1 MTQEIKKALII
12 TLGGIWLVF
21 ISAYGMITVGHFVI
35 LSMSAAAGAF
45 MFLAGLFEVLNLY
58 EKKD

>member
-21 ISAYGMITVGHFVI
+21 ISAYGMITVGHFAI
-35 LSMSAAAGAF
+35 LSMSAAIGSL
-45 MFLAGLFEVLNLY
+45 MFLAGLFEVLDKN
-58 EKKD
+58 EKRD

>member
-1 MTQEIKKALII
+1 MKQERKNALMV

-35 LSMSAAAGAF
+35 LSMSAAIGSL
-45 MFLAGLFEVLNLY
+45 MFLAGLFEVLDKN

>member
-1 MTQEIKKALII
+1 MKQERKNALMV

-35 LSMSAAAGAF
+35 LSMSAAIGSL
-45 MFLAGLFEVLNLY
+45 MFLAGLFEVLNKN
-58 EKKD
+58 EKRD

>member
-1 MTQEIKKALII
+1 MTQEQRNTLVV

-35 LSMSAAAGAF
+35 LSMSAAIGSL
-45 MFLAGLFEVLNLY
+45 MFLAGLFEVLDKN
-58 EKKD
+58 EKRG

>member
-12 TLGGIWLVF
+12 TLGGIWLAF

-35 LSMSAAAGAF
+35 LSMSAAIGSL
-45 MFLAGLFEVLNLY
+45 MFLAGLFEVLNKN
-58 EKKD
+58 EKRD

>member
-1 MTQEIKKALII
+1 MAQERKNALMI
-12 TLGGIWLVF
+12 TLGGIWLAF

-45 MFLAGLFEVLNLY
+45 MFLA
-58 EKKD
+58 

>member
-35 LSMSAAAGAF
+35 FSMSAAIGSL
-45 MFLAGLFEVLNLY
+45 MFLAGLFEVLDKN
-58 EKKD
+58 EKRD

>member
-1 MTQEIKKALII
+1 MKQERKNALMV
-12 TLGGIWLVF
+12 TLGGIWLAF

-58 EKKD
+58 ENKD

>member
-35 LSMSAAAGAF
+35 LSMSAAIGSL
-45 MFLAGLFEVLNLY
+45 MFLAGLY
-58 EKKD
+58 EIMFDSKKED

>member
-1 MTQEIKKALII
+1 MKQETKNALVI
-12 TLGGIWLVF
+12 TLGGIWLAF
-21 ISAYGMITVGHFVI
+21 MSAYGMITVGHFVI
-35 LSMSAAAGAF
+35 LIMSAAAVAF

>member
-1 MTQEIKKALII
+1 MTQERKNALVI
-12 TLGGIWLVF
+12 TLGGIWLAF

-35 LSMSAAAGAF
+35 LSMSAAGGAL
-45 MFLAGLFEVLNLY
+45 MFLAGLFEVLDKN